1 MKAITKQILF
11 VSINVLLLLLIAKSL
26 MIFTSLM
33 SEKLPWYEPCG
44 MQFIIIY
51 FFVLLFF
58 VIGGFEVA
66 IGEFIPIS
74 KTIKLLPFITGIIM
88 ALIITI
94 GDSLKLWM
102 QISGTSIGLLSAIVA
117 IVFTVKDLIKINMKK
132 AT

>member
-1 MKAITKQILF
+1 
-11 VSINVLLLLLIAKSL
+11 

-44 MQFIIIY
+44 MQFLIIY

-88 ALIITI
+88 AIIITT

-117 IVFTVKDLIKINMKK
+117 IVFTVKDLIKINTKK
-132 AT
+132 TT

>member
-11 VSINVLLLLLIAKSL
+11 VIINILLLLLISKSL

-44 MQFIIIY
+44 MQFLIIY

-66 IGEFIPIS
+66 IGGFIPIS
-74 KTIKLLPFITGIIM
+74 KTIKLLPFVTGIIM
-88 ALIITI
+88 ALIVTI
-94 GDSLKLWM
+94 GGPLKLWM
-102 QISGTSIGLLSAIVA
+102 QILGTSIGLLSAIVA
-117 IVFTVKDLIKINMKK
+117 IVFTVKDLIKINTKK
-132 AT
+132 TT